1 VQHTL
6 ICNPT
11 AHIIQDNLKI
21 DQLVVRKWEAH
32 TSLAALFRC
41 GGAFVQDS
49 EDDFAA
55 RMKAKFESG
64 GASNSVTLPK

>member
-1 VQHTL
+1 LCDSGRLLPHSL
-6 ICNPT
+6 
-11 AHIIQDNLKI
+11 LSFGG
-21 DQLVVRKWEAH
+21 VV
-32 TSLAALFRC
+32 
-41 GGAFVQDS
+41 AFVQDS